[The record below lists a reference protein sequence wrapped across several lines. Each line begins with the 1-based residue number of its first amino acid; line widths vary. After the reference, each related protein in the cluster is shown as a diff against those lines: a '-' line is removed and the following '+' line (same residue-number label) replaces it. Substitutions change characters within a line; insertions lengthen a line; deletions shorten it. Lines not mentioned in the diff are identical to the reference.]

1 MPLVSGVCR
10 TASAPKPSHGGS
22 RLNASKPE
30 ANPKTRCPLYIYI
43 YYIYTKSRL
52 ALHTPRSCVVAESN
66 RHMHRVSGKVYRL
79 SGFATVRIRLD
90 QPRLCARTCTHAPRV
105 CLCVCVC
112 AQVFAYFLYRFIFIE
127 SPPNSLELALSKAPS
142 IFIITRQT
150 R

>member
-30 ANPKTRCPLYIYI
+30 ANPKTRCPLYIYK
-43 YYIYTKSRL
+43 YLYLHYIYTKSRL
-52 ALHTPRSCVVAESN
+52 ALHTLRSCVVAESK
-66 RHMHRVSGKVYRL
+66 RHMHRVSGKVHRL
-79 SGFATVRIRLD
+79 GGFATVRIRPD
-90 QPRLCARTCTHAPRV
+90 QPRLCAYTHAPRV
-105 CLCVCVC
+105 LVCVC
-112 AQVFAYFLYRFIFIE
+112 AQVFACFLYRFIFIE